1 MFLKFFLPVT
11 ITAVTPSDSFKFLS
25 VLSPVCVCTN
35 QHERKAA
42 AIVAETEL
50 LLSKTHQNASSLRS
64 LPTAHKATD
73 QVRLSTIAASQRSL
87 CCLRRVEAVSRRSS
101 PSARRTL
108 ALLPTKCQ
116 CLLLAGLGNSLHL
129 HLKQH
134 QDALC
139 CHCQPLPKPLPTL
152 KIFK

>member
-1 MFLKFFLPVT
+1 MFLKFFLPV
-11 ITAVTPSDSFKFLS
+11 TAVTPSDSFKFLS
-25 VLSPVCVCTN
+25 VLCHLCVYVQTSTRGKRLPSLPKRSYSCQKLIRTP
-35 QHERKAA
+35 A
-42 AIVAETEL
+42 VL
-50 LLSKTHQNASSLRS
+50 LF
-64 LPTAHKATD
+64 LPTAHKATN